1 MNVDE
6 YVEMRVLPWA
16 KPVDVLRA
24 RYTTFEFPTHAHA
37 EYTIGEVL
45 QGSELFAHRRKEVKA
60 PNGWFIHLDP
70 GEAHNGRAAQDSWT
84 YVSLYPGVEFMRM
97 ALPELCSGG
106 DPHFDTPVSHRPELR
121 GRIASFV
128 RRVFDAADDLNLQSA
143 LLEILHDLIRPPSIG
158 HACPW
163 GSGRSA
169 AIARV
174 RERLSDTWDQN
185 LSLTELAES
194 ASMTPLTLLR
204 SFRRE
209 VGCTPQVY
217 RTARR
222 LEVARKLMREG
233 GELAAVALRCGFTD
247 QSHFTNTLRRWM
259 GITPGEYRANC
270 WRPRLP

>member
-1 MNVDE
+1 MNADE

-60 PNGWFIHLDP
+60 PNGWFIHLNP
-70 GEAHNGRAAQDSWT
+70 AEAHNGRAAQDSWT
-84 YVSLYPGVEFMRM
+84 YVSLYPSVAFMRL
-97 ALPELCSGG
+97 ALPELCTGG
-106 DPHFDTPVSHRPELR
+106 DPHFATPVSHRPDVR
-121 GRIASFV
+121 GRIAAFV
-128 RRVFDAADDLNLQSA
+128 ASVFDGDDDLALQSA
-143 LLEILHDLIRPPSIG
+143 LFEILHDLIRPPSI
-158 HACPW
+158 ANATPR
-163 GSGRSA
+163 GSGCSA
-169 AIARV
+169 AVTRV

-185 LSLTELAES
+185 LSLTELAAS
-194 ASMTPLTLLR
+194 ASMTPLSLLR

-233 GELAAVALRCGFTD
+233 GELAAVALKCGFTD
-247 QSHFTNTLRRWM
+247 QSHFTNTFRRWV
-259 GITPGEYRANC
+259 GITPGQYRANC
-270 WRPRLP
+270 WRARFS